1 MKEKFCLTK
10 KKIIVTPSI
19 KGIEHVKDFNFIV
32 DTGASVSIIDEAI
45 AFALGF
51 DTKKLKTERLTTVGG
66 NASSKILRLPE
77 IDLFGK
83 QISNFEVKVISL
95 PLQITL
101 LADGLIGMDFLENFQ
116 RINIDFEEQTIEV

>member
-1 MKEKFCLTK
+1 MKEKFHLIK

-19 KGIEHVKDFNFIV
+19 KGIRDKKDFNFIV

-51 DTKKLKTERLTTVGG
+51 DTKKLKTERLTTVSGS
-66 NASSKILRLPE
+66 ASSKMLRLPK
-77 IDLFGK
+77 IDLLGK
-83 QISNFEVKVISL
+83 QISNFEVKVMSL

-116 RINIDFEEQTIEV
+116 RIKIDFDEQTIEV